1 MGERIRVIKRM
12 EEPKEYKIEKDM
24 KILQERLSDKK
35 IAIEKGIDI
44 LDALEKAEA
53 LDAVHAAIVQRKVIT
68 GNIVTELNKEQY
80 EGILDN
86 IGNVLFMFGDLDLE
100 EASVFVKK
108 INNGMRVANRANSPN
123 KTSVKD
129 LLGAL
134 KDPEIN
140 SSITM
145 LLNFLKG
152 MSREE

>member
-86 IGNVLFMFGDLDLE
+86 IGNVLFMFGDLELE

-108 INNGMRVANRANSPN
+108 INKGIRVANRAKSNN
-123 KTSVKD
+123 K
-129 LLGAL
+129 
-134 KDPEIN
+134 N
-140 SSITM
+140 
-145 LLNFLKG
+145 
-152 MSREE
+152 

>member
-68 GNIVTELNKEQY
+68 GEHC
-80 EGILDN
+80 
-86 IGNVLFMFGDLDLE
+86 
-100 EASVFVKK
+100 
-108 INNGMRVANRANSPN
+108 NRI
-123 KTSVKD
+123 K
-129 LLGAL
+129 
-134 KDPEIN
+134 
-140 SSITM
+140 
-145 LLNFLKG
+145 
-152 MSREE
+152 

>member
-108 INNGMRVANRANSPN
+108 INNGMRVANRANSNN
-123 KTSVKD
+123 KTC
-129 LLGAL
+129 LLYTSDAA
-134 KDPEIN
+134 DD
-140 SSITM
+140 
-145 LLNFLKG
+145 
-152 MSREE
+152 

>member
-86 IGNVLFMFGDLDLE
+86 IGNVLFMFGDLDLD

-108 INNGMRVANRANSPN
+108 INNGMRVANRANSNN

-129 LLGAL
+129 LIGAL